1 MIRQLAVILF
11 FTIITLPGVGQTLD
25 LAITKG
31 SDLTF
36 TFNTIRSYA
45 TGGILGNA
53 SEVTVEST
61 VEWDL
66 YVGTETTVAGF
77 WDLVQSYSDAGSD
90 NIPVSILEV
99 RANSPGLTSQEA
111 AFFQLSDISTPT
123 FLIGSNVDD
132 PNTGSG
138 IGTNDPGDGLADP
151 NSHRFRI
158 SYKLTPGFDYS
169 PGIYTLTVL
178 FTIAEDL

>member
-1 MIRQLAVILF
+1 MFRQLAVILF
-11 FTIITLPGVGQTLD
+11 FSMATLQGFAQTLD

-31 SDLTF
+31 SDLYF
-36 TFNTIRSYA
+36 TFNTIRSY
-45 TGGILGNA
+45 TVGGVLGNA

-66 YVGTETTVAGF
+66 YVGAETTVAGF

-99 RANSPGLTSQEA
+99 RANTPGLTSQQA
-111 AFFQLSDISTPT
+111 AFFQLTDISAPT
-123 FLIGSNVDD
+123 FLIGSNAND
-132 PNTGSG
+132 PNTGTG
-138 IGTNDPGDGLADP
+138 IGTNVPGDWLSDP
-151 NSHRFRI
+151 FSHRFRI

>member
-1 MIRQLAVILF
+1 MTRQLAVILIF
-11 FTIITLPGVGQTLD
+11 SMITLQGVSQTLD

-31 SDLTF
+31 SDLSF
-36 TFNTIRSYA
+36 TFNTIRSY
-45 TGGILGNA
+45 TIGGVLGNA

-66 YVGTETTVAGF
+66 YVGTETVVAGF
-77 WDLVQSYSDAGSD
+77 WDLLQSYSDAGSD

-111 AFFQLSDISTPT
+111 AFFQLNDISTPT
-123 FLIGSNVDD
+123 FLIGSNGND
-132 PNTGSG
+132 PTTGTG
-138 IGTNDPGDGLADP
+138 IGTNDPGDGISDP
-151 NSHRFRI
+151 FSHRFRI
-158 SYKLTPGFDYS
+158 SYRLTPGFDYS

>member
-1 MIRQLAVILF
+1 MVRQLAVILIF
-11 FTIITLPGVGQTLD
+11 SIFTYTMSGQTLD

-31 SDLTF
+31 TDINF
-36 TFNTIRSYA
+36 TFNTIRSYS
-45 TGGILGNA
+45 TGGVLGNA
-53 SEVTVEST
+53 SEVTIEST

-66 YVGTETTVAGF
+66 YVGAETAVAGF

-123 FLIGSNVDD
+123 FLIGSTGND
-132 PNTGSG
+132 PTTGSG
-138 IGTNDPGDGLADP
+138 IGTNDPGDGLTDP
-151 NSHRFRI
+151 FTHRFRI